1 MYSLQILVLAVAL
14 LAFAA
19 LVLIFLR
26 RASRA
31 RRSLAVNIHDRALA
45 LDRRC
50 DVLREAIEA
59 VTLRQRIDHLFAL
72 ITCGESE
79 GRLDPAVAR
88 RLRRYALELRAESLS
103 AAGSQTGQTSESP
116 PP

>member
-1 MYSLQILVLAVAL
+1 MYSLQLFVLTAAL

-19 LVLIFLR
+19 LVLFFLR
-26 RASRA
+26 RARRA

-50 DVLREAIEA
+50 DVLGEAIESL
-59 VTLRQRIDHLFAL
+59 TLRQRIDHLFDL
-72 ITCGESE
+72 IACGESE

-88 RLRRYALELRAESLS
+88 RLRRCALELRAESL
-103 AAGSQTGQTSESP
+103 AAASPQTGRQS
-116 PP
+116 

>member
-1 MYSLQILVLAVAL
+1 MYSLQILVLAAAL

-19 LVLIFLR
+19 LVLVFLN
-26 RASRA
+26 RARRA

-50 DVLREAIEA
+50 DVLGEAIESL
-59 VTLRQRIDHLFAL
+59 TQCQRIDHVFDL
-72 ITCGESE
+72 IACGESE

-88 RLRRYALELRAESLS
+88 RLRRYALELRAESL
-103 AAGSQTGQTSESP
+103 AAAAAPTGRKR
-116 PP
+116 